1 MIIVLFGQPHSGKS
15 TLAKGVQQELFFKSK
30 ISTPII
36 DGDEIR
42 EIFKNKDFSK
52 EGRLKNLQNISNIA
66 TFLNVH
72 YPLVLVSAV
81 YPIEEAR
88 AYLNDLNQNPL
99 IDGKEVKWVYLTYE
113 GERGREANHVKDFE
127 EPNLENNNLLTLN
140 TSNYGI
146 NECIEKICSLYWAV
160 SDATQGA

>member
-1 MIIVLFGQPHSGKS
+1 MIIVLFGQPHSGKT
-15 TLAKGVQQELFFKSK
+15 TLEKWVQQEIFFTFK

-66 TFLNVH
+66 TFLNQH

-81 YPIEEAR
+81 YPLEEAR
-88 AYLNDLNQNPL
+88 AYLTELNQNPL
-99 IDGKEVKWVYLTYE
+99 TDKKSVIWVYLTYE

-127 EPNLENNNLLTLN
+127 EPNLENPNLLTLN
-140 TSNYGI
+140 TSNHGI
-146 NECIEKICSLYWAV
+146 NECIEKICSVYWSV
-160 SDATQGA
+160 SESA